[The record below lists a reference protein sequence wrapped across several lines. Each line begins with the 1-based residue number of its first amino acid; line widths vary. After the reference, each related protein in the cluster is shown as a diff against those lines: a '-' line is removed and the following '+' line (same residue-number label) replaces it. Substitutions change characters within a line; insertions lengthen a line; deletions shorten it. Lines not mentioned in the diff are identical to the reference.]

1 MHVTADYCLW
11 SKNSFSY
18 RGYGVNMSS
27 NMGKVKHDGEQ
38 RVAAQKMYMLR
49 ILWSNTGRFV

>member
-1 MHVTADYCLW
+1 MEMIYIIICM
-11 SKNSFSY
+11 
-18 RGYGVNMSS
+18 GYGVNMSS
-27 NMGKVKHDGEQ
+27 NMGKVKHDGER